1 MIYKVITEG
10 NFKEWFHQHDEGRFS
25 DEALEV
31 LYSWYDEPG
40 TSYEFD
46 GVEIACTWTE
56 YDNFEAFQAD
66 GNQNIETMEQL
77 TNETVVLTTSKSII
91 VLNY

>member
-1 MIYKVITEG
+1 MIYKVMTEG
-10 NFKEWFHQHDEGRFS
+10 NFKDWFHKHDEGRFS

-31 LYSWYDEPG
+31 LYSWYNELDDVA
-40 TSYEFD
+40 FD

-66 GNQNIETMEQL
+66 GNENIETMEQL
-77 TNETVVLTTSKSII
+77 TNETMVLNTSKSII